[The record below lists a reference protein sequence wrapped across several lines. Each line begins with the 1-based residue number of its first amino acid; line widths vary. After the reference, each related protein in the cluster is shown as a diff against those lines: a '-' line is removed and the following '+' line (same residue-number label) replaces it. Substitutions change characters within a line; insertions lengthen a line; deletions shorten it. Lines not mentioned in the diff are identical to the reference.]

1 MAGRDNGL
9 VAAAYAPLADLE
21 PQLAD
26 AMLEALRDEGVAA
39 YAEPAPGRR
48 GPSLDVTLPD
58 RPTDR
63 LWVDRAAT
71 DVARAVLEARLPGMR
86 QELEATPP
94 EAAATQELPPVRDT
108 PATDVRR
115 GGQPPL
121 DEEAAWAAIVA
132 GWDAVALPRHE
143 AGEPRSEP
151 PASDVAPSEPA
162 ASAAPAAQPPPR
174 DPEEHFVPP
183 EPPPLPSGDPVTRWA
198 WAGLVGAPLFFV
210 LAALLGWRVEGWT
223 ALLAVSAFVAGFV
236 TLVARMSDRHS
247 DDDPD
252 DGAVV

>member
-1 MAGRDNGL
+1 MVAHRSPRVGGRQIGIRRGSS
-9 VAAAYAPLADLE
+9 AS
-21 PQLAD
+21 AD
-26 AMLEALRDEGVAA
+26 AGSQQALRG
-39 YAEPAPGRR
+39 
-48 GPSLDVTLPD
+48 
-58 RPTDR
+58 
-63 LWVDRAAT
+63 
-71 DVARAVLEARLPGMR
+71 
-86 QELEATPP
+86 
-94 EAAATQELPPVRDT
+94 
-108 PATDVRR
+108 
-115 GGQPPL
+115 
-121 DEEAAWAAIVA
+121 
-132 GWDAVALPRHE
+132 
-143 AGEPRSEP
+143 
-151 PASDVAPSEPA
+151 A

-236 TLVARMSDRHS
+236 TLVARMSDRHA